1 VTGLASRKTSPPL
14 LLRNARPCP
23 PAVLRAFSVPQC
35 LRGECRS
42 PALHR
47 LRHRAATRLQPPMV
61 STWDTGILSLRG
73 MCASTYRNGISAAH
87 AHLARPHL
95 PVAHD
100 RLPPVVSERDTEG
113 YHRAGRPRLFPD
125 STHPRPEPRYA
136 RAPAVALAS
145 VLVSGP
151 AGTSPDND
159 RGNRRTRRSA
169 AVLSCARIAPA
180 RRAGTAPAATSPAPL
195 CCYGTDERPDFLRP
209 TPPTEARTSIR
220 YGAER
225 ATAPD
230 LTWLR
235 DLSEHACPSLC

>member
-1 VTGLASRKTSPPL
+1 
-14 LLRNARPCP
+14 
-23 PAVLRAFSVPQC
+23 
-35 LRGECRS
+35 
-42 PALHR
+42 
-47 LRHRAATRLQPPMV
+47 MV

-73 MCASTYRNGISAAH
+73 MCASTYRDGISAAH
-87 AHLARPHL
+87 THLARPHL

-125 STHPRPEPRYA
+125 STHPRPKSIAPYGVRP
-136 RAPAVALAS
+136 APAVALTS

-151 AGTSPDND
+151 VGTSPDVD
-159 RGNRRTRRSA
+159 RGNRRTRPDA
-169 AVLSCARIAPA
+169 AVPSCARMTPA

-195 CCYGTDERPDFLRP
+195 CCHGTGERPDFLRP

-220 YGAER
+220 RGAER

-230 LTWLR
+230 LHWLR
-235 DLSEHACPSLC
+235 ESAMEASNRIPNYVRWSAPCQGKK